1 MSWKICAF
9 AAALGIT
16 VIGCGSAPVPAENVT
31 QAKSSISAAEAVGAQ
46 SVPKSALHL
55 KMAKDQVTQAEAMI
69 QDGETEEAK
78 LVLLRA
84 QADAELAL
92 ALAREASIRAEAQ
105 AALKKVQ
112 ELKSQ

>member
-1 MSWKICAF
+1 MSWKICVF
-9 AAALGIT
+9 GAALALT
-16 VIGCGSAPVPAENVT
+16 VAGCGSAPVPAENVT

-55 KMAKDQVTQAEAMI
+55 KMAKDQVAQAEAMI

-105 AALKKVQ
+105 AAMKKVQ
-112 ELKSQ
+112 DLAAQ

>member
-1 MSWKICAF
+1 MSWKICALT
-9 AAALGIT
+9 AAIGIT
-16 VIGCGSAPVPAENVT
+16 VAGCGSAPVPAENVT

-112 ELKSQ
+112 DLKAQ